1 MPPSLRSGAKPSPK
15 TIHNLVNVERT
26 PSSPERPVTASSLHS
41 ATGADDSAQSLSD
54 SQTKAHSAY
63 MTAILDGPTT
73 TPTSFIPRFSARFKF
88 GKRYAC
94 YYPGCKFSRTTLAEL
109 GRHFSSKIS
118 AHPGT
123 LWDERL
129 AVEIYMED
137 PKTSMLQASLVEPE
151 LANAICS
158 CRR

>member
-1 MPPSLRSGAKPSPK
+1 MPPSLRSGAKPGLK
-15 TIHNLVNVERT
+15 MIRNLVNVERT
-26 PSSPERPVTASSLHS
+26 LSPPERPVTASRLHS
-41 ATGADDSAQSLSD
+41 DKPADDPAQSLPD

-63 MTAILDGPTT
+63 MTATLDASTT
-73 TPTSFIPRFSARFKF
+73 TPTTFIPRISARFKF
-88 GKRYAC
+88 GRRYAC
-94 YYPGCKFSRTTLAEL
+94 YYPGCKFSRATLAEL
-109 GRHFSSKIS
+109 GRHFSSKVS

-123 LWDERL
+123 PWDKKL

-137 PKTSMLQASLVEPE
+137 PNTSMLQAPWMEFR

>member
-1 MPPSLRSGAKPSPK
+1 MPTSLQSDAKPSPK
-15 TIHNLVNVERT
+15 TVRNLVNVERT
-26 PSSPERPVTASSLHS
+26 SSPPERPVTASSLHS
-41 ATGADDSAQSLSD
+41 ATPGDPVQSLSD

-63 MTAILDGPTT
+63 MTATLDALTTAPTT
-73 TPTSFIPRFSARFKF
+73 FIPRISARFKF

-109 GRHFSSKIS
+109 GRHFSSKVS
-118 AHPGT
+118 AHPGIP
-123 LWDERL
+123 WDKKL

-137 PKTSMLQASLVEPE
+137 PDTSMLQAPWMDFR

-158 CRR
+158 SPR